1 MRLLNLHEPAG
12 SAEDEVRED
21 RHVSLETV
29 SKQPAR
35 PQARP
40 QVRPQIQPPASGPA
54 SGLRSGRKQPRISIH
69 MQIRNSSYLT
79 SHTITRACFDRP
91 KSWRRE
97 PSDSQSGFA
106 RLMAALLIT

>member
-21 RHVSLETV
+21 RHVSLKMV
-29 SKQPAR
+29 SKQP
-35 PQARP
+35 PRP